1 MSRMNLFSVL
11 CALLL
16 TAFVGSTAM
25 AQSGSAPATQPAA
38 KDTYPLTTCVVGGE
52 KLGSMGKPYVLTH
65 EGREVRL
72 CCKACEPKFKADPA
86 KYIKKLDDAAA
97 KQKETAP
104 AKQSAGALTATTA
117 GAMAC
122 GSGKACCGDKCKE
135 CCKDDCKT
143 CCKDGCKAC
152 YGDSCKACCKDDCK
166 ACCGDSCKTC
176 CTGAAATT
184 GCCV

>member
-1 MSRMNLFSVL
+1 MKETPMSRMNLFAVL

-16 TAFVGSTAM
+16 TAFVGSSAM

-72 CCKACEPKFKADPA
+72 CCKSCEPKFKADPA

-104 AKQSAGALTATTA
+104 AKQSAGALTATAA

-122 GSGKACCGDKCKE
+122 GSGKACC
-135 CCKDDCKT
+135 
-143 CCKDGCKAC
+143 
-152 YGDSCKACCKDDCK
+152 GDSCKACCKDDCK

-176 CTGAAATT
+176 CTGAAATA